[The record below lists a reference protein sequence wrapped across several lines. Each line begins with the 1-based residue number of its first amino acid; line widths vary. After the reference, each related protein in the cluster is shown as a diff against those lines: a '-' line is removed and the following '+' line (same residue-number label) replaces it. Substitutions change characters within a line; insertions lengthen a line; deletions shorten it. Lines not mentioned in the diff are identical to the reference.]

1 MNCFALFD
9 VVLRV
14 VVLLESVTI
23 WKSCAKKRKQSISE
37 DIFSQKICIHNAIKM
52 TSGDGPLFEMA
63 PQQCN
68 FSGCLAFGIVCDRAP
83 RGG

>member
-14 VVLLESVTI
+14 VVLLEYVAI

-37 DIFSQKICIHNAIKM
+37 DIFSQKICIHNAIKNDQRRW
-52 TSGDGPLFEMA
+52 SSLRNGA
-63 PQQCN
+63 PAMQFQWMLGLWY
-68 FSGCLAFGIVCDRAP
+68 SL
-83 RGG
+83 